1 LAVAPIAQCESASIF
16 AIAIGIQRGFK
27 KRFCT
32 DCVPKLLKVF
42 RFLRRPDRRSSDSC
56 QVCSKTETFCG
67 GNTMKASLW
76 LVSAVSAGLAIGL
89 AFGAAPRHLMLGPTS
104 AFAQDDNNADY
115 QADQTQ
121 QRDEDAEQ
129 QQRYQQ
135 EQQEQQQENARQ
147 QNEYNREQEE
157 QRHQDETD
165 RLNSEHEEQE
175 N

>member
-1 LAVAPIAQCESASIF
+1 
-16 AIAIGIQRGFK
+16 
-27 KRFCT
+27 
-32 DCVPKLLKVF
+32 
-42 RFLRRPDRRSSDSC
+42 
-56 QVCSKTETFCG
+56 
-67 GNTMKASLW
+67 MKASIW

-89 AFGAAPRHLMLGPTS
+89 AFGAAPRHFTLGPTS
-104 AFAQDDNNADY
+104 AFAQDDSNADY
-115 QADQTQ
+115 QAEQTQ

-165 RLNSEHEEQE
+165 RLNSEHEEQQ